1 LEGTFQA
8 ALDADHPGVK
18 NNGTAANT
26 VLTRSFIEADY
37 SLAALDYAFDYPIDR
52 PAIKDFRRALGPH
65 SRDVARQAV

>member
-1 LEGTFQA
+1 MVTIFRQISWGIHGSEVAPALEGMFQA

-37 SLAALDYAFDYPIDR
+37 SLAALDSPLI
-52 PAIKDFRRALGPH
+52 P
-65 SRDVARQAV
+65 Q